1 MHIPDGYLG
10 PATYLSLWAGTLAAW
25 SCASRRLKQ
34 ALSVSKVPLL
44 AMASAFSFM
53 VMVFTIP
60 LPGGTS
66 GHISGASLVAILLG
80 PWAATIAVS
89 IALIIQALLFGEGG
103 ITSIGANCFNIAF
116 VGSFVGYG
124 AYAAVV
130 KSATLV
136 KRQDIPE
143 SPALPFHVAG
153 VGIGAYLGMNA
164 AALLTAIELGL
175 QPLVYS
181 GASGTAGYFPFPLAI
196 VIPAVMLPHLTA
208 VGALESIVSVLVF
221 VFLHRKVQPHMT
233 KRWKVTGGALLGT
246 FLLLQ
251 VPTLSAHEYW
261 IEQKGKDFA
270 LVYGHGA
277 TREQFDVSRVI
288 DIKAFDAHG
297 KGIEVQKEKIDKGLL
312 LKFSAAPAVVL
323 AEVDN
328 GYWSKT
334 IYGWKNLPKRKASR
348 VVEAIRSS
356 NYTKALFAWS
366 DAGQGPAGGAS
377 LDITPMRNPLDLKAG
392 ELLPLKVTYQGIPV
406 PDLEVEGM
414 DHAKVAT
421 TDKDGVTQVRVS
433 KGYQVITVTHKEPL
447 KGDPDADFRSM
458 TTTLTFEVRR

>member
-10 PATYLSLWAGTLAAW
+10 PATYMSLWAGTLAVW
-25 SCASRRLKQ
+25 SWASRKLKD

-44 AMASAFSFM
+44 AMASAFSFL

-80 PWAATIAVS
+80 PWAAAIAVS
-89 IALIIQALLFGEGG
+89 IALIIQSLLFGEGG

-116 VGSFVGYG
+116 VGSFIGYG
-124 AYAAVV
+124 AYAAIV
-130 KSATLV
+130 KSAALV
-136 KRQDIPE
+136 RRKDTDE
-143 SPALPFHVAG
+143 AAPFSFQGAG

-164 AALLTAIELGL
+164 AALMTAIELGL
-175 QPLVYS
+175 QPLLYS
-181 GASGTAGYFPFPLAI
+181 GAGGTAGYFPFPFAI
-196 VIPAVMLPHLTA
+196 VVPAVMLPHLTA

-233 KRWKVTGGALLGT
+233 KRSKATGGALLGA
-246 FLLLQ
+246 FMLLQ

-261 IEQKGKDFA
+261 IEQKGKDFS
-270 LVYGHGA
+270 LVYGHGSA
-277 TREQFDVSRVI
+277 REEFDVSRVI
-288 DIKAFDAHG
+288 DIKALDARG
-297 KGIEVQKEKIDKGLL
+297 QAIDVQKEKIVKGLL
-312 LKFSAAPAVVL
+312 LRFSAAPAIIL

-366 DAGQGPAGGAS
+366 DAGQGPAGGVS
-377 LDITPMRNPLDLKAG
+377 LDIVPMKNPLDLKAG
-392 ELLPLKVTYQGIPV
+392 DFLPLKVTYQGIPV

-421 TDKDGVTQVRVS
+421 TDKNGVTQVRVS

-458 TTTLTFEVRR
+458 TTTLTFEVKR